1 VFSLTDNDTADVL
14 INAKKRGVDVKI
26 ITDNDQMDNCKGA
39 DVIRLNEQFGIPFK
53 KDDRYLS
60 YNSLFQTIE
69 LIICYSEQF
78 MHNKFAVIDGKT
90 VITGSFNW
98 SAG

>member
-1 VFSLTDNDTADVL
+1 MSSAQETLFVCVFSLTDNDTADVL
-14 INAKKRGVDVKI
+14 IDAYKRGVNVKI
-26 ITDNDQMDNCKGA
+26 ITDNDQMDTCKGA
-39 DVIRLNEQFGIPFK
+39 DVLRLNEQFGIPFK
-53 KDDRYLS
+53 KD
-60 YNSLFQTIE
+60 NSD
-69 LIICYSEQF
+69 QF